1 MPSVSSSTVPL
12 VAQHETWV
20 SLDPIQGCPAACDYC
35 FLGPQH
41 LTHHAPRQLCEP
53 AALYDA
59 LLDMPRLAAPAL
71 STPHPFHALC
81 IGNYTDMC
89 LTPANRAYL
98 LGVLREHRRRLPDQP
113 LCVITK
119 AVLSE
124 RFLAEV
130 AASGVAVVF
139 FISLSYM
146 PHQHERGTPSPEQ
159 RLVNF
164 ARIARYPQLAA
175 VHFWRPLTRLS
186 APTPRAVEEQ
196 LAQLMAH
203 GARLSVVTGLK
214 FGPSLQAAFQDAAHP
229 LHPYFTEAQQ
239 QNTLHHEVLE
249 PWLKQAVIRA
259 AHDHRY
265 PVYFHTSCALSYL
278 WGQPD
283 FNATFRPPHRAS
295 VCLQSMCPAAQR
307 AICDGYAADH
317 PAPTSPQLSAVAHAL
332 DVDDDAVRYEA
343 SQGVIAIDA
352 PLTQAQQTELTQA
365 TRFAVRGQG
374 LIHSIE
380 WIGSIHRKENVMQ
393 VAELVEMT
401 RALIKLFKQI
411 EPRDWGIE
419 AMAVELTAE
428 TGTLADSIMIQEGY
442 RQMRQGGELDLED
455 DVVDIMFMLI
465 RIADHYQ
472 IDLEAAYTK
481 MIETTT
487 AKVKARIA
495 AKNQSQP

>member
-1 MPSVSSSTVPL
+1 MPSASPNTVPI

-20 SLDPIQGCPAACDYC
+20 SLDPIQGCPATCDYC

-41 LTHHAPRQLCEP
+41 LTHRAPRQLCEP
-53 AALYDA
+53 SALYDA
-59 LLDMPRLAAPAL
+59 LLD
-71 STPHPFHALC
+71 TPHLGNPHRFDALC

-89 LTPANRAYL
+89 LTPANRAYFL
-98 LGVLREHRRRLPDQP
+98 AVLREHRRRLPDQP

-124 RFLAEV
+124 RFLDEV

-139 FISLSYM
+139 FISLSFM
-146 PHQHERGTPSPEQ
+146 PHRYEAGTPSPEQ
-159 RLVNF
+159 RLENF
-164 ARIARYPQLAA
+164 TRIAGYPQLAA
-175 VHFWRPLTRLS
+175 VHFWRPLTPLS
-186 APTPRAVEEQ
+186 VSTPRAVEEQ
-196 LAQLMAH
+196 LQQLIAH

-214 FGPSLQAAFQDAAHP
+214 FGPSLQTAFQDAVHP

-239 QNTLHHEVLE
+239 HSTLQHEVFE
-249 PWLKQAVIRA
+249 PWLKETVIRT
-259 AHDHRY
+259 AHNHNY
-265 PVYFHTSCALSYL
+265 PTYFHTSCALSYL

-295 VCLQSMCPAAQR
+295 VCLQSMCPPAQR
-307 AICDGYAADH
+307 AICDRYAADY
-317 PAPTSPQLSAVAHAL
+317 PTPTTQQLRMVSHVL
-332 DVDDDAVRYEA
+332 DVGDEVVQFEA
-343 SQGVIAIDA
+343 SQGVIVVDA
-352 PLTQAQQTELTQA
+352 PLTQAQQTYLTQT
-365 TRFAVRGQG
+365 TRFPVRGQG

-380 WIGSIHRKENVMQ
+380 WIGSIHRKEISMQ
-393 VAELVEMT
+393 VAELVELT
-401 RALIKLFKQI
+401 RSLIKLFKQV

-442 RQMRQGGELDLED
+442 RRMRQGGELDLED

-465 RIADHYQ
+465 RIADYYQ
-472 IDLEAAYTK
+472 IDLEAAYTR

-487 AKVKARIA
+487 AKVKARIQA
-495 AKNQSQP
+495 QNPNQP